1 LQGLDQGGRV
11 IYVGTFSKTIFPSLR
26 IGCAVVP
33 PDLVGI
39 FTAAR
44 ALNDTHSSLI
54 DQAILTEFIA
64 DGHFVRHV
72 RRMRTLYEE
81 RQQTLIAE
89 CEKNLAGLLEVKKA
103 DAGMHVVG
111 WLPEGASDK
120 VISERAAEQ
129 KLKLAPISAYSAK
142 KLPRGGLILGY
153 TAFEKNQIKEGVKKL
168 KAILST
174 EISK

>member
-1 LQGLDQGGRV
+1 M
-11 IYVGTFSKTIFPSLR
+11 R

-39 FTAAR
+39 FTGAR

-54 DQAILTEFIA
+54 DQAILTEFIV
-64 DGHFVRHV
+64 DGHFGRHV

-89 CEKNLAGLLEVKKA
+89 CEKNLAELLEVKKA
-103 DAGMHVVG
+103 DTGMHLVG
-111 WLPEGASDK
+111 WLPEGVSDK
-120 VISERAAEQ
+120 AISRKAAEQ
-129 KLKLAPISAYSAK
+129 KLRLAPISAYCAK
-142 KLPRGGLILGY
+142 ELPRGGLILGY
-153 TAFEKNQIKEGVKKL
+153 TAFAKNQIKDGVKRL
-168 KAILST
+168 KAILFT